1 MSYNNKCSKQTTKN
15 KQKQS
20 KEVKTMKLINKIKET
35 ANNKKELELLL
46 TVVYETVENEV
57 IGCDAL
63 DKYIHMVRQI
73 KAGEKLTQAP
83 RIATN
88 FDFTDDATLRIID
101 RKVFEIADF
110 LLENM
115 EVEDFS
121 DWIKDFDRV
130 EFEAQALAF

>member
-1 MSYNNKCSKQTTKN
+1 
-15 KQKQS
+15 
-20 KEVKTMKLINKIKET
+20 MKLINKIQET
-35 ANNKKELELLL
+35 ANNKKEMEMLL

-57 IGCDAL
+57 IEYDAL

-73 KAGEKLTQAP
+73 KAGEELTQAP

-88 FDFTDDATLRIID
+88 FDFTDDATLRLID
-101 RKVFEIADF
+101 KKVFEIADF
-110 LLENM
+110 LLANM

-130 EFEAQALAF
+130 EFEAQALVI